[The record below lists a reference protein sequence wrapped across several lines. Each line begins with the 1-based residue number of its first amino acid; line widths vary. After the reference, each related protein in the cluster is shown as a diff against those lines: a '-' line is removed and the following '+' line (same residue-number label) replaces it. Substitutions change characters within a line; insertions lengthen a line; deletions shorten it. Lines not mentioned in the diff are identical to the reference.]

1 VSRRASRS
9 TWKAVPGI
17 CTAGIWLLC
26 KRRRCKYPAT
36 LLCTGSGGMTDRST
50 STHIAQRVRSVYS
63 SDQSRMNWI
72 STEIGQSGRPKRTLW
87 LAPRSPPSRPLPR
100 RHHPGDI
107 AITQH
112 SCTRHSFPVPCRAV
126 LCCAVYMC
134 LLPPSHQ
141 AEHHR
146 AFFLFIFPS
155 RGTPRASG
163 PYTRYCSYV
172 HAILGTLA
180 SEGRDDGNTKN
191 HSRTGGD
198 TSLPSRFTSTR
209 LSRSNSIV
217 YRANPRNPTNNPST
231 PTRKVQLKESRV
243 FPFVKPASIIEFR
256 PVTHPKS
263 IAPLSRSPPLPRHR
277 AAVKQNPSLLVP
289 TCFCRCIRIYVIGPP
304 HKGTKRHNCLLEF
317 ISPAFTE
324 ASTKHLALSDSAG
337 TNFRMSTRVLLRPWL
352 VPVCRQC
359 SRQSVPSSTRRLYS
373 SEISTTEPS
382 ASRPN
387 NGAAGRTTDGAFD
400 HGLDE
405 HTFPIG
411 SSNLSKES
419 TNTETR
425 SDSSGTGI
433 GCISRYANNWTEG
446 GARHPRNG
454 TVDRSLGIGGRILDA
469 SRPAQAG
476 MRRSGQGLRS
486 MSTIPHTKKGDT
498 CMSILLFGTHFGG
511 GGRAVLH
518 CFLCLISG
526 PALFQE
532 LPYCCLDGVD
542 CWVAA
547 LYYMPPM
554 NCCY

>member
-1 VSRRASRS
+1 
-9 TWKAVPGI
+9 
-17 CTAGIWLLC
+17 
-26 KRRRCKYPAT
+26 
-36 LLCTGSGGMTDRST
+36 MTDRST

-87 LAPRSPPSRPLPR
+87 LAPRSPATPRPLARSP
-100 RHHPGDI
+100 
-107 AITQH
+107 AVITPATSRSPSIH
-112 SCTRHSFPVPCRAV
+112 ALVILFLCRVVPCFAV
-126 LCCAVYMC
+126 PCTCAYFHQVIKQNTIA
-134 LLPPSHQ
+134 PSFYSYSQ
-141 AEHHR
+141 A
-146 AFFLFIFPS
+146 AVP
-155 RGTPRASG
+155 RGPVA

-172 HAILGTLA
+172 HSILGTSA

-191 HSRTGGD
+191 HSRTAR
-198 TSLPSRFTSTR
+198 TTVEILLFLRVSLRPAYPEAT
-209 LSRSNSIV
+209 LIV

-231 PTRKVQLKESRV
+231 PTRKIQLKESRV

-277 AAVKQNPSLLVP
+277 AAIKQNPSLLVP

-454 TVDRSLGIGGRILDA
+454 TVDRSLGIGGRIIDA

-486 MSTIPHTKKGDT
+486 MSTIPHTRNGDS

-511 GGRAVLH
+511 GKGSFALLFVSHFWPR
-518 CFLCLISG
+518 FISRT
-526 PALFQE
+526 AL
-532 LPYCCLDGVD
+532 LLSR
-542 CWVAA
+542 WR
-547 LYYMPPM
+547 
-554 NCCY
+554 

>member
-191 HSRTGGD
+191 HSRTAVEILLCLRV
-198 TSLPSRFTSTR
+198 SLRPAYPEATLLCTAPTLETPRTIPPHRHAKYSSKNRASSHS
-209 LSRSNSIV
+209 LSLHQSLNFDLS
-217 YRANPRNPTNNPST
+217 
-231 PTRKVQLKESRV
+231 PTR
-243 FPFVKPASIIEFR
+243 
-256 PVTHPKS
+256 
-263 IAPLSRSPPLPRHR
+263 
-277 AAVKQNPSLLVP
+277 SL
-289 TCFCRCIRIYVIGPP
+289 
-304 HKGTKRHNCLLEF
+304 
-317 ISPAFTE
+317 
-324 ASTKHLALSDSAG
+324 
-337 TNFRMSTRVLLRPWL
+337 
-352 VPVCRQC
+352 
-359 SRQSVPSSTRRLYS
+359 
-373 SEISTTEPS
+373 
-382 ASRPN
+382 
-387 NGAAGRTTDGAFD
+387 
-400 HGLDE
+400 
-405 HTFPIG
+405 
-411 SSNLSKES
+411 
-419 TNTETR
+419 
-425 SDSSGTGI
+425 
-433 GCISRYANNWTEG
+433 
-446 GARHPRNG
+446 
-454 TVDRSLGIGGRILDA
+454 
-469 SRPAQAG
+469 
-476 MRRSGQGLRS
+476 
-486 MSTIPHTKKGDT
+486 
-498 CMSILLFGTHFGG
+498 
-511 GGRAVLH
+511 
-518 CFLCLISG
+518 
-526 PALFQE
+526 
-532 LPYCCLDGVD
+532 
-542 CWVAA
+542 
-547 LYYMPPM
+547 
-554 NCCY
+554 